1 MNHCHP
7 LMFYQTSTSSYE
19 LMGADDGRHNHR
31 SVAVVVFVAVFLL
44 FFFLLYA
51 SLMRRIARRKHRRV
65 STLVGVGFCAF
76 IGISVGGLLPSLEVP
91 AVWEAGF
98 GRDCWHPGNA
108 AIGRRTQCLRRRYR
122 GATAPPIFRRA
133 RSRLTYRLLT
143 AVAWM
148 VMIVAP
154 IIALATHLGFG
165 AALRIIGPS

>member
-1 MNHCHP
+1 M
-7 LMFYQTSTSSYE
+7 
-19 LMGADDGRHNHR
+19 ADIIIV

-44 FFFLLYA
+44 FFLLYA

-133 RSRLTYRLLT
+133 EESRYVSPTRCCCLDGHDSGADYCISNTSRFRS
-143 AVAWM
+143 
-148 VMIVAP
+148 
-154 IIALATHLGFG
+154 G
-165 AALRIIGPS
+165 AQNYWP